1 MNVVICS
8 AFRNASGYI
17 DRYFEQ
23 IYELERLLF
32 LRGDC
37 LSLVLGYGDS
47 TDNTGTLLFEQT
59 SGGIGARLID
69 VSHGGQA
76 FGSIVNAE
84 RFRQLAYVGNKIL
97 ANVPFADA
105 DAVIWLES
113 DLIWEPCVI
122 VELLNHLQWHAC
134 VAPMIMDSPPANTF
148 YDTWAFRRGGI
159 CFVKQSPY
167 HAGMMGGD
175 HMVEM
180 DSVGSCVVMRADAI
194 RGVIVPEDDVLVGV
208 CRQIKDKGGRVF
220 MDTSQKVFHP

>member
-17 DRYFEQ
+17 NRYFAQ
-23 IYELERLLF
+23 IDALASLLNR
-32 LRGDC
+32 RGDW

-47 TDNTGTLLFEQT
+47 GDGTGELLFEAAAN
-59 SGGIGARLID
+59 SIGARLID
-69 VSHGGQA
+69 VSHGGPVH
-76 FGSIVNAE
+76 GSIVNAD
-84 RFRQLAYVGNKIL
+84 RFRQLARIGNKIL

-134 VAPMIMDSPPANTF
+134 VAPMVLDSNGVTF
-148 YDTWAFRRGGI
+148 YDTYVFRRGGVE
-159 CFVKQSPY
+159 FAKQPPY
-167 HAGMMGGD
+167 HIGLNGD

-180 DSVGSCVVMRADAI
+180 DSVGSCVVMRADAAK
-194 RGVIVPEDDVLVGV
+194 GVTVPEDDVLVGV
-208 CRQIKDKGGRVF
+208 CRQIKEKGGRVWL
-220 MDTSQKVFHP
+220 DTSQRIFHP